1 MVNESMNDEQWGLI
15 ERLFHAA
22 RKLNPEDR
30 LRLLDEECGTNA
42 TLRSTVETLLRQ
54 DERKSLLD
62 APVTDSIAGAR
73 SPGMFIGP
81 YEVMSVAGVG
91 GMGQVYRAVDRRLK
105 RDVAIKALP
114 VEFTHDRERLDR
126 LQREATALASV
137 NHANVATIY
146 DVVRRRSWRRSHGSP
161 KPEPSLRVEGGLGV
175 PDRE

>member
-1 MVNESMNDEQWGLI
+1 MNDEQWQLI
-15 ERLFHAA
+15 ERVFHAA
-22 RKLNPEDR
+22 RELNPDER
-30 LRLLDEECGTNA
+30 LRLLDEECGTDA
-42 TLRSTVETLLRQ
+42 AVRSTIETLLREDGKNQ
-54 DERKSLLD
+54 SPLD
-62 APVTDSIAGAR
+62 APIVDSLATPL
-73 SPGMFIGP
+73 SPGMVIGP
-81 YEVMSVAGVG
+81 YEVVSVAGVG

-114 VEFTHDRERLDR
+114 IEFSHDRERLTR